1 MQNRDPHSALK
12 SEVVKKINAGHI
24 EIALARLQWG
34 KDDKAWNLHV
44 NPTSFSSAGLQ
55 TTDWLG
61 YLGFHRNDRCS
72 FTSFQRCYSKW
83 VNEDF
88 NVEEFA
94 TAFNAGFGHL
104 ERAQRALEAC
114 GFVLPQPEGWGFY
127 NGKPSGRSYRGP
139 PGASGDGHTA
149 QDVRSMKS
157 TADDRFLFR
166 FTFIDTGRE
175 KAFVTH
181 YRPKHL
187 PISSELAV

>member
-1 MQNRDPHSALK
+1 MQNREHHRALK
-12 SEVVKKINAGHI
+12 AEVSKKINAGHI

-61 YLGFHRNDRCS
+61 YLRFHRNDRCS

-157 TADDRFLFR
+157 TADDRFLVR
-166 FTFIDTGRE
+166 FTFIDTWR
-175 KAFVTH
+175 
-181 YRPKHL
+181 
-187 PISSELAV
+187 